1 MSLLSIFLGKDKKI
15 MQETIEGFDSLAQ
28 TVNGFSTS
36 INTAVTTAQQASLDI
51 AAAVA
56 AANTATLAAEAASAA
71 AAHADIDAQSG
82 ITLATTA
89 GTTAQTA
96 LTNAAAAVSA
106 AATAETTATNAEAIA
121 VAAQTAITTVT
132 TIAAKAE
139 TDAQTAITNAAT
151 AQTTATAAETLAT
164 TAETTATTAE
174 TTAASAQ
181 TAATAAQTAATA
193 AATAAAH
200 AETDAQTAI
209 TNAATAQTTA
219 TAAATAAA
227 HAETDAQT
235 AITNAATAETNAQA
249 ALLAISQI
257 EGINWNLVTT
267 DTVLAVGDTA
277 LYSTATPVNLLP
289 LHIAT
294 AINQVY
300 EISIV
305 NLNPFNG
312 SSLALLLNANNA
324 TYTNQFI
331 VTQLT
336 TNVNNNKGLTESD
349 NSYQGFFFN
358 DVNGGVRP
366 PFIRKITLFT
376 GNPNTAKIANL
387 LAGGGSSN
395 NGFGITISTA
405 IWNNLSTPYTS
416 LGTLIFPSLS
426 TTCNFII
433 SIKRIS

>member
-181 TAATAAQTAATA
+181 TAATAAQTA
-193 AATAAAH
+193 
-200 AETDAQTAI
+200 
-209 TNAATAQTTA
+209 A